1 MRAALLTAPR
11 EVSIVDVA
19 DPVPGAG
26 DVLVRVTA
34 VGVCGSDVH
43 FYHEG
48 QIGSASAAYPMGLG
62 HEPAGIVA
70 AIGEGVSGL
79 AEGDLVAVEPGIPC
93 GRCEPCVKGKPNL
106 CPNVRFLA
114 QPDTV
119 GAFQEYLVMPREN
132 CFPAPF
138 GVSAEACAVAEPLGV
153 GLEALVM
160 SGIRA
165 GESAA
170 VFGCGPIGLS
180 TIAALRSAGIEDII
194 ASERLEARRAFAA
207 RLGASHTI
215 NSEREDV
222 IQAIRG
228 LTNGRGVDVA
238 FEAAGEQQTL
248 DHTIESTAIAGT
260 AVIIGIPRE
269 KKVEI
274 DIHTAR
280 RKELPLRQV
289 RRSNLRTAAALEL
302 LAREDIP
309 IEEMVTHRYALSET
323 ATAMDL
329 VRRYAD
335 GVIKAVVVPS
345 DPQG

>member
-11 EVSIVDVA
+11 EVSIVDIA
-19 DPVPGAG
+19 EPVPDAG
-26 DVLVRVTA
+26 EVLVRLTA

-43 FYHEG
+43 FFHEG
-48 QIGSASAAYPMGLG
+48 SIGSASAAYPMGLG

-70 AIGEGVSGL
+70 AVGDGVSGL

-93 GRCEPCVKGKPNL
+93 GRCEPCGKGKPNL

-114 QPDTV
+114 QPDTI
-119 GAFQEYLVMPREN
+119 GAFQQYLVMPQEN
-132 CFPAPF
+132 CLPASA

-153 GLEALVM
+153 GLEALAI

-165 GESAA
+165 GETAA

-180 TIAALRSAGIEDII
+180 AIAALRSAGIEEII
-194 ASERLEARRAFAA
+194 ASEPLAARRAFAA
-207 RLGASHTI
+207 RIGASRTI
-215 NSEREDV
+215 DPETENVVQS
-222 IQAIRG
+222 IRD
-228 LTNGRGVDVA
+228 LTNGRGVDVS
-238 FEAAGEQQTL
+238 FEAAGEQETL
-248 DHTIESTAIAGT
+248 DHTIEAAAIAGT

-269 KKVEI
+269 KKVAI
-274 DIHTAR
+274 DIHVAR

-302 LAREDIP
+302 MARKDIP
-309 IEEMVTHRYALSET
+309 IEEMVTHRFPLNET
-323 ATAMDL
+323 AKAMDL

-335 GVIKAVVVPS
+335 GVIKAVVIPS
-345 DPQG
+345 DL

>member
-11 EVSIVDVA
+11 EVSIEDVA
-19 DPVPGAG
+19 EPAPGVG
-26 DVLVRVTA
+26 EVLVRLTA

-43 FYHEG
+43 FFHEG
-48 QIGSASAAYPMGLG
+48 RIGSASAAYPMGLG
-62 HEPAGIVA
+62 HEPAGIVTA
-70 AIGEGVSGL
+70 VGEGVSGL
-79 AEGDLVAVEPGIPC
+79 AEGALVAVEPGIPC
-93 GRCEPCVKGKPNL
+93 GRCEPCGRGKPNL

-119 GAFQEYLVMPREN
+119 GAFQEYLVMPQEN
-132 CFPAPF
+132 CLPAPA

-153 GLEALVM
+153 GLEALAI

-165 GESAA
+165 GETAA

-180 TIAALRSAGIEDII
+180 VIAALRSAGIQEII
-194 ASERLEARRAFAA
+194 ASEPLEARRVFAA
-207 RLGASHTI
+207 RLGASHAI
-215 NSEREDV
+215 DSARENV
-222 IQAIRG
+222 IQAIRDV
-228 LTNGRGVDVA
+228 TDGRGVDVA
-238 FEAAGEQQTL
+238 FEAAGEQETL
-248 DHTIESTAIAGT
+248 DDTIESAAIGGT

-269 KKVEI
+269 KKMEI
-274 DIHTAR
+274 DLHTAR

-289 RRSNLRTAAALEL
+289 RRSNLKTAAALEL

-309 IEEMVTHRYALSET
+309 IEEMVTHRFLLNET

-335 GVIKAVVVPS
+335 GVIKAVVIPS
-345 DPQG
+345 DQ

>member
-1 MRAALLTAPR
+1 MLTAPR

-19 DPVPGAG
+19 EPFPAAG
-26 DVLVRVTA
+26 EVLVRVTA

-43 FYHEG
+43 FYHQG
-48 QIGSASAAYPMGLG
+48 HVGSASAAYPMGLG
-62 HEPAGIVA
+62 HEPAGIVVGV
-70 AIGEGVSGL
+70 GEGVSGL
-79 AEGDLVAVEPGIPC
+79 AEGVLVALEPGIPC
-93 GRCEPCVKGKPNL
+93 GRCEPCAKGKPNL
-106 CPNVRFLA
+106 CPHVRFLA

-119 GAFQEYLVMPREN
+119 GAFQEYLVMPEEN
-132 CFPAPF
+132 CLPAPA

-153 GLEALVM
+153 GLEALAI

-165 GESAA
+165 GETAA

-180 TIAALRSAGIEDII
+180 TIAALRSAGVEEII
-194 ASERLEARRAFAA
+194 ASEPLEARRAFAA
-207 RLGASHTI
+207 RIGASHAI
-215 NSEREDV
+215 DPEREDV
-222 IQAIRG
+222 IHAIRE
-228 LTNGRGVDVA
+228 LTKGRGVDVA
-238 FEAAGEQQTL
+238 FEAAGEQLTIDQ
-248 DHTIESTAIAGT
+248 TIEAAAIAGT

-302 LAREDIP
+302 LARKDIP
-309 IEEMVTHRYALSET
+309 IEDMVTHRFPLSET
-323 ATAMDL
+323 AKAMDL

-335 GVIKAVVVPS
+335 GVIKAVVVPGGS
-345 DPQG
+345 PG

>member
-1 MRAALLTAPR
+1 MKAALLTAPQ
-11 EVSIVDVA
+11 EVSIVDVP
-19 DPVPGAG
+19 DPVPGPG
-26 DVLVRVTA
+26 EVLLRVTA

-48 QIGSASAAYPMGLG
+48 NIGSARAAYPMGLG

-70 AIGEGVSGL
+70 AVGDGVSGL

-93 GRCEPCVKGKPNL
+93 GRCEPCGKGKPNL

-119 GAFQEYLVMPREN
+119 GAFQEFLVMPEQN
-132 CFPAPF
+132 CYPAPA
-138 GVSAEACAVAEPLGV
+138 GVSAEGCAVAEPLGV

-165 GESAA
+165 GDTAA

-180 TIAALRSAGIEDII
+180 TIAALRSAGIEEII
-194 ASERLEARRAFAA
+194 ASEPLEARRAFAA
-207 RLGASHTI
+207 RLGASHAI
-215 NSEREDV
+215 DSEREDV
-222 IQAIRG
+222 MQAVSD
-228 LTNGRGVDVA
+228 LTKGRGVDVA
-238 FEAAGEQQTL
+238 FEAAGEQETI
-248 DHTIESTAIAGT
+248 DHTIESAAITGK
-260 AVIIGIPRE
+260 AVVIGIPRE

-280 RKELPLRQV
+280 RKELPLIQI

-302 LAREDIP
+302 LARKDIP
-309 IEEMVTHRYALSET
+309 IEEMVTHRYPLGET
-323 ATAMDL
+323 AQAMDL

-345 DPQG
+345 D